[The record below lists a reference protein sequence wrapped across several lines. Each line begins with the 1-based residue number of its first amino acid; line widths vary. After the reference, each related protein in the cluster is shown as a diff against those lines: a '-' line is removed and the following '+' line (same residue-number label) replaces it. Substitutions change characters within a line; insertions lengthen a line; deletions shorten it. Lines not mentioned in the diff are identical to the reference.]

1 MQQRHTGLLFSAL
14 LAAALVSTFPARAN
28 TTWVAAGAVTGTW
41 NAAGS
46 PYMIYDGWI
55 EVPENE
61 QLTIQ
66 SGVRVYF
73 DGPFLLVVNGLL
85 TVNGTPEDS
94 VLFTAFP
101 RDTFEIAFRGVY
113 FGPTADNA
121 SQITYAIFE
130 HARGPGYVSQDGGA
144 IQIQGSSPHFDHCLI
159 HRNRPA
165 RGGRG
170 ELHARRGGGAYLSNS
185 DALFTNCVFTD
196 NNAGFFGL
204 GGAVFC
210 NDTTAA
216 QFINCIMREDTAG
229 SGGAIAIRTTHSPSP
244 SFFNCE
250 ITHNYALFN
259 GGGVHSDGG
268 RPEFDSCR
276 ISNNISTQC
285 GGAFYAAFDGSF
297 ICRYSEI
304 AANESFWGGALF
316 CYESS
321 PGLGRCVIRNNVSGL
336 GGALYAYH
344 AQPFLTHCTLAH
356 NLSTQ
361 GDGAGA
367 YLNNSNAIFTQTIIA
382 YNYGGEG
389 VYFLQSPE
397 ADIGYCNIAVNSG
410 DAFGYHTDTDDAP
423 PYLGYLTQVNAN
435 NDSCD
440 EYLNIYFDPEF
451 VDGPWGDYNLH
462 WSSPCIDAGNPISA
476 NDPDGTVADIGAFYR
491 DALDAEDVTAAL
503 PQEVALGQNYP
514 NPFNAATRIEFDLPR
529 ASAAELIL
537 YDVMGREVTTLL
549 SGQFTAGRHHV
560 NVDANQLP
568 SGVYIYR
575 LKTEHME
582 LAKKMVILK

>member
-1 MQQRHTGLLFSAL
+1 MLTRLLPL
-14 LAAALVSTFPARAN
+14 LVLYATLFLIATPAHAN
-28 TTWVAAGAVTGTW
+28 TTWVAAGVVSGTW
-41 NAAGS
+41 SVSGS

-55 EVPENE
+55 EVPESE

-66 SGVRVYF
+66 PGVKVYF

-113 FGPTADNA
+113 FGPTADDA
-121 SQITYAIFE
+121 SQLTYAIFE
-130 HARGPGYVSQDGGA
+130 HARGPGYASKDGGA
-144 IQIQGSSPHFDHCLI
+144 IQINGSSPHFDHCLI

-170 ELHARRGGGAYLSNS
+170 EVHSRRGGGAYLSNS
-185 DALFTNCVFTD
+185 NALFTNCVFTD

-210 NDTTAA
+210 ADTTAA
-216 QFINCIMREDTAG
+216 QFVNCIMREDTAG
-229 SGGAIAIRTTHSPSP
+229 SGGAIAVRAIHVTSPT
-244 SFFNCE
+244 FFNCE
-250 ITHNYALFN
+250 ITHNFALYN

-268 RPEFDSCR
+268 QPEFDSCR
-276 ISNNISTQC
+276 INDNLSTQC
-285 GGAFYAAFDGSF
+285 GGAFYAVFDGSF

-304 AANESFWGGALF
+304 SANESFWGGALF
-316 CYESS
+316 CYES
-321 PGLGRCVIRNNVSGL
+321 GGAFGRCVIRNNVAGL

-344 AQPFLTHCTLAH
+344 ANPLLLRSTVAH
-356 NLSTQ
+356 NISLQ

-367 YLNNSNAIFTQTIIA
+367 YLNHSSAMFTHTIIA

-397 ADIGYCNIAVNSG
+397 ADIGYCDIAVNSG
-410 DAFGYHTDTDDAP
+410 DAFGYFTDATDAP
-423 PYLGYLTQVNAN
+423 PYLGDLTQVNAN
-435 NDSCD
+435 LDSCD
-440 EYLNIYFDPEF
+440 EYLNLYSDPQF
-451 VDGPWGDYNLH
+451 VDGPWGDYNLN
-462 WSSPCIDAGNPISA
+462 WSSPCIDAGSPIYVY
-476 NDPDGTVADIGAFYR
+476 DPDGTLPDIGAFYR
-491 DALDAEDVTAAL
+491 DALDANDVTAAL

-529 ASAAELIL
+529 ASAAELVI
-537 YDVMGREVTTLL
+537 YDLLGREVMTLL
-549 SGQFTAGRHHV
+549 SGQFTAGRHSV
-560 NVDANQLP
+560 NVEASLLP